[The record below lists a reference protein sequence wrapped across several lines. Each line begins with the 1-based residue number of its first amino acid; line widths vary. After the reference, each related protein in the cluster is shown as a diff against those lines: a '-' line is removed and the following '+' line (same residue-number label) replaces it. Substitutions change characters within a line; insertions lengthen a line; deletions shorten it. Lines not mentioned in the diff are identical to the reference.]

1 LPRFCR
7 SLHRGRHKIPFFCP
21 AADTPKGLFAWL
33 WLANGEIAMN
43 FMASGRS
50 ALIITAGLWL
60 CLAAPIGAQQ
70 SDQDATANSASDA
83 TATDN
88 PADAPVA
95 PNKPVKP
102 RPKRPAAA
110 QSHQPAKVAS
120 KPLNSKKT
128 DDAQALQD
136 DPSTSGFPSSVS
148 NAKAQFGAGGS
159 GLANSA
165 LKTMST
171 QADMP
176 GTATQVDPAT
186 APAEASAANGALVA
200 PNQVNDV
207 DRTMGQDT
215 APAPTLSM
223 MVPQTPS
230 AVSNVDSTWGRTSL
244 IGKVFVALGGLLT
257 LASAARMF
265 IA

>member
-1 LPRFCR
+1 V
-7 SLHRGRHKIPFFCP
+7 
-21 AADTPKGLFAWL
+21 DTPNGLIGLL

-60 CLAAPIGAQQ
+60 CLAAPISAQQ

-83 TATDN
+83 TANTDS
-88 PADAPVA
+88 PTDAPVV
-95 PNKPVKP
+95 PNKSVKP

-110 QSHQPAKVAS
+110 QSHQSAKMAS
-120 KPLNSKKT
+120 KPWNGKKT

-136 DPSTSGFPSSVS
+136 DPSASGFPSSVS

-159 GLANSA
+159 NLADSA

-171 QADMP
+171 QADNML
-176 GTATQVDPAT
+176 GTVRQVDPAT
-186 APAEASAANGALVA
+186 APAEASAANRALVA
-200 PNQVNDV
+200 PDQVNDV
-207 DRTMGQDT
+207 DRTISQDAT
-215 APAPTLSM
+215 PAPTLSM

-230 AVSNVDSTWGRTSL
+230 AVSNVDSTWGRTSM

>member
-1 LPRFCR
+1 
-7 SLHRGRHKIPFFCP
+7 
-21 AADTPKGLFAWL
+21 
-33 WLANGEIAMN
+33 MN

-60 CLAAPIGAQQ
+60 CLAAPISAQQ
-70 SDQDATANSASDA
+70 SDQDATANSTSDA

-88 PADAPVA
+88 PADAPVV

-102 RPKRPAAA
+102 RAKRPAAA

-120 KPLNSKKT
+120 KPWNGKKT

-136 DPSTSGFPSSVS
+136 DTSTSGFPSSVS

-159 GLANSA
+159 GLANGA

-171 QADMP
+171 QAENMP
-176 GTATQVDPAT
+176 GTATQVDAAT
-186 APAEASAANGALVA
+186 PPAESSAANGALVA

-207 DRTMGQDT
+207 DRTTSQDT

>member
-1 LPRFCR
+1 
-7 SLHRGRHKIPFFCP
+7 
-21 AADTPKGLFAWL
+21 
-33 WLANGEIAMN
+33 MN

-60 CLAAPIGAQQ
+60 CLAAPVSAQQ
-70 SDQDATANSASDA
+70 TDQDATANSASDA
-83 TATDN
+83 TANTDN
-88 PADAPVA
+88 PADAPVV

-102 RPKRPAAA
+102 RPKRPVAA

-120 KPLNSKKT
+120 KPWNGKKT

-136 DPSTSGFPSSVS
+136 DPSTSAFPSSVS

-159 GLANSA
+159 SMADSA
-165 LKTMST
+165 LKTMPA
-171 QADMP
+171 QAENML
-176 GTATQVDPAT
+176 GTARQGDPAT
-186 APAEASAANGALVA
+186 APVETSAANGGLVA
-200 PNQVNDV
+200 PDQVNDV
-207 DRTMGQDT
+207 DRTVSQDT

>member
-1 LPRFCR
+1 V
-7 SLHRGRHKIPFFCP
+7 
-21 AADTPKGLFAWL
+21 DTPNGLIGLL

-60 CLAAPIGAQQ
+60 GLAAPISAQQ

-83 TATDN
+83 TANTDN
-88 PADAPVA
+88 PADAPVV

-120 KPLNSKKT
+120 KPWNGKKN
-128 DDAQALQD
+128 DDAQALQEE
-136 DPSTSGFPSSVS
+136 PSTSGFPSSVS

-159 GLANSA
+159 SLAD
-165 LKTMST
+165 KTMPA
-171 QADMP
+171 QAENMLR
-176 GTATQVDPAT
+176 TATQGDPAT

-200 PNQVNDV
+200 PDQVNDV
-207 DRTMGQDT
+207 DRTMSHDT